1 MNIDICINKKC
12 ETYNQHF
19 YNTKCHVVCIKNKK
33 KYLTLFCI
41 DKFTKFKDNRAF
53 VDGIAKQFSIEN
65 SMRK

>member
-19 YNTKCHVVCIKNKK
+19 YYTKCHVVGIKNKN

-65 SMRK
+65 SMRQ

>member
-1 MNIDICINKKC
+1 MNMDICLNKKC
-12 ETYNQHF
+12 YTYNRHF
-19 YNTKCHVVCIKNKK
+19 YYSKCHVACIINKK

-65 SMRK
+65 SMRQ